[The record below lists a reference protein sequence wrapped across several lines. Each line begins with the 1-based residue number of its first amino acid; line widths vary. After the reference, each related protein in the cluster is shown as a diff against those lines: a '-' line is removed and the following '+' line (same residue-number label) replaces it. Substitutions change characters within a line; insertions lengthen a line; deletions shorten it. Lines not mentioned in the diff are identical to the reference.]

1 MSAQELPVHT
11 NGPQPR
17 QQVEVAIALIVQFPI
32 PLTSKLLMFTNVTM
46 GCLNGLE
53 SKLLHLSNINIR
65 PAAFP
70 PANKITLYSSSFS
83 DTIPTIALLSEP
95 LVMAVCSIESKAWGV
110 VQEEKRRDFYLLW
123 NPRQL
128 QRFAYRGML
137 LDSLLVHVARGQS
150 TYTLYFLSYH
160 SRVRGL

>member
-1 MSAQELPVHT
+1 MSAQELPLHT

-70 PANKITLYSSSFS
+70 PANKIT
-83 DTIPTIALLSEP
+83 IELSV
-95 LVMAVCSIESKAWGV
+95 LQFFFRYNSNYCSIVRTSCYGSLQYRVQSLRCSSGREKERFLSIVESKAVTEICIPWYV
-110 VQEEKRRDFYLLW
+110 VR
-123 NPRQL
+123 
-128 QRFAYRGML
+128 
-137 LDSLLVHVARGQS
+137 
-150 TYTLYFLSYH
+150 
-160 SRVRGL
+160 